1 LSVDENGIQRWFAD
15 GEMNTCYMALN
26 HHVVQGRGE
35 QIALIYDSP
44 VTSAKMQ
51 FTYSELLEKVARFAG
66 LLQISGVDKGGGQG
80 GIYMPMISEAV
91 IAMLAAARI
100 VAVHSVVFGGFSA
113 NELAVS
119 IDDAQPKLLITA

>member
-66 LLQISGVDKGGGQG
+66 LLQISGVDKGGAGRDLYAHDQRSRYCDAG
-80 GIYMPMISEAV
+80 GRSDCCRAFS
-91 IAMLAAARI
+91 
-100 VAVHSVVFGGFSA
+100 SVRWF
-113 NELAVS
+113 LR
-119 IDDAQPKLLITA
+119 